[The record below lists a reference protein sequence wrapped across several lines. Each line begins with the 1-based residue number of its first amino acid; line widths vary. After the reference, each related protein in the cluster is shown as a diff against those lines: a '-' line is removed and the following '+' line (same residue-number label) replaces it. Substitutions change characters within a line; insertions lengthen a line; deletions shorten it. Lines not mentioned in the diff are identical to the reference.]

1 MGKVTQ
7 LVRQIIR
14 KQIDEHGIV
23 VLYDPSAQYE
33 EALESFNMLGTTVLR
48 FNGSIFQLQNSCNEV
63 ESVFLP
69 YIEYNPLDMH
79 SRIQIAIYG

>member
-1 MGKVTQ
+1 MK
-7 LVRQIIR
+7 LAARLI
-14 KQIDEHGIV
+14 
-23 VLYDPSAQYE
+23 
-33 EALESFNMLGTTVLR
+33 
-48 FNGSIFQLQNSCNEV
+48 QNSCNEV